1 MLAYNCYHTGK
12 SVHKME
18 AQMKEMKEMKT
29 EVEKMVADTRYVW
42 KQNKA
47 IYHTHIMYSHYLLI
61 VKLFRIFKLRWKAS
75 WLVLRELSLILS
87 KLCANLCIVSIFY
100 IICTCIFSH
109 FAEDI
114 KEILMS
120 MKEK

>member
-42 KQNKA
+42 K
-47 IYHTHIMYSHYLLI
+47 
-61 VKLFRIFKLRWKAS
+61 LFTTP
-75 WLVLRELSLILS
+75 IL
-87 KLCANLCIVSIFY
+87 
-100 IICTCIFSH
+100 CTLTTF
-109 FAEDI
+109 
-114 KEILMS
+114 
-120 MKEK
+120 